1 SLSDGFALFAADG
14 RMMFCNGVYRKINEN
29 QPWVTDGPVTLE
41 YIIKCNMELGL
52 LEDAIGREEEFL
64 AERMAHHREPRDGA
78 RLTRRTDGNVIL
90 IQEKKLA
97 DGCIALVNTDLTELS
112 RREIALTE
120 ALAATERASR
130 AKSDFLAQMSHEFRT
145 PLNAIIGFSDLV
157 LSETFGPVGS
167 ERYRTYIG
175 DVKSSGEHLLSLI
188 NDLLDLTGIES
199 GRREYDFE
207 GLQPREI
214 VSGALRAVR
223 PIGQHAKI
231 RLRGSTS
238 RDLPSVKVDARSM
251 HQCLLNLLSNAIR
264 ATRQGSRAILRS
276 ERHAPGLVAFSVTDT
291 GCGISAGHVQHLLT
305 GSGAKG
311 DGYIADS
318 GGTGLGLPITKSL
331 IGVMGGRLDIESN
344 IGEGTKVTLILPE
357 A

>member
-1 SLSDGFALFAADG
+1 
-14 RMMFCNGVYRKINEN
+14 M
-29 QPWVTDGPVTLE
+29 
-41 YIIKCNMELGL
+41 
-52 LEDAIGREEEFL
+52 
-64 AERMAHHREPRDGA
+64 
-78 RLTRRTDGNVIL
+78 
-90 IQEKKLA
+90 
-97 DGCIALVNTDLTELS
+97 VNTDLTELS

-145 PLNAIIGFSDLV
+145 PLKAIIGFSDLV

-264 ATRQGSRAILRS
+264 ATRQGGRVILRS